1 MTSGLTNER
10 RTVGLFAGYAALVTL
25 GSLLASDR
33 TLAFFAK
40 EGPSEH
46 LSHAVLLGAVLA
58 WSMFGARE
66 RRPRRSWPT
75 FAMAAFLA
83 VVLLEETDWGAVYG
97 VQELSAVVRTW
108 FPKGN
113 LHNAASGASYMLFAV
128 PLLGYFLLPLSSGRL
143 GRACVDAFGA
153 SVPGASERWVFVLVA
168 FLPPPLTLVLSTRW
182 ERALDEM
189 IELPLYG
196 LMLSIAVR
204 ALRTSSPTR

>member
-83 VVLLEETDWGAVYG
+83 DDAGE
-97 VQELSAVVRTW
+97 SAAL
-108 FPKGN
+108 KG
-113 LHNAASGASYMLFAV
+113 
-128 PLLGYFLLPLSSGRL
+128 
-143 GRACVDAFGA
+143 
-153 SVPGASERWVFVLVA
+153 
-168 FLPPPLTLVLSTRW
+168 
-182 ERALDEM
+182 
-189 IELPLYG
+189 
-196 LMLSIAVR
+196 VR
-204 ALRTSSPTR
+204 ARAARRAQALNRMRARE